1 MAAGSLL
8 AACVVVAVLDGD
20 SLTARCERDGV
31 REVVSVRL
39 AQVDAPE
46 RGQPFSQRSRQ
57 ALIALCRD
65 QPAQLH
71 ATGEDRYG
79 RTVADVRCRGEDAG
93 AAQVRAGLA
102 WVFTRHAT
110 DPALATLEQQARDA
124 RRGLWRDAAPQPP
137 WEWRAERRDRTR

>member
-1 MAAGSLL
+1 VAGSTLL

-20 SLTARCERDGV
+20 SLTARCERDGMA
-31 REVVSVRL
+31 EVLSVRL
-39 AQVDAPE
+39 AQIDAPE

-65 QPAQLH
+65 QPARLRTH
-71 ATGEDRYG
+71 GEDRYG
-79 RTVADVRCRGEDAG
+79 RTLADVQCRGTDAG
-93 AAQVRAGLA
+93 TAQVRDGHA

-110 DPALATLEQQARDA
+110 DLQLAPLEQQARAA

-137 WEWRAERRDRTR
+137 WEWRAARRKNER

>member
-1 MAAGSLL
+1 VAAGALL

-31 REVVSVRL
+31 REVVPVRI
-39 AQVDAPE
+39 AQIDAPE

-65 QPAQLH
+65 QPARLH
-71 ATGEDRYG
+71 AHGEDRYG
-79 RTVADVRCRGEDAG
+79 RTLADVECRGTDAG
-93 AAQVRAGLA
+93 TAQVREGLA

-110 DPALATLEQQARDA
+110 DVRLAPLEQQAREA
-124 RRGLWRDAAPQPP
+124 RRGLWREPAPQPP
-137 WEWRAERRDRTR
+137 WEWRAERRRTDR